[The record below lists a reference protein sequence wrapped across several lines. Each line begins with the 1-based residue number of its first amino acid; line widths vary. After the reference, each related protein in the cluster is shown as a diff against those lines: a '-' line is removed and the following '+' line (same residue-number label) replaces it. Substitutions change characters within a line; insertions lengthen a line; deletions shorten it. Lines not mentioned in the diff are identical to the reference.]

1 MKVSLKINKKNSF
14 DHLKEWEKLTNT
26 QTDFP
31 IEKVATIG
39 KLINYPL
46 KRNVR
51 VLFSN
56 DYSGGALIVK
66 PNKEGDVPSIV
77 FRPSLVKKLDTRS
90 LGGLMLLTAKRA
102 EKGENPEDIRTL
114 IQFQEQEEVRGFPVF
129 SIYHTLENATARK
142 EVLKDGWKFES
153 YFDAILVK
161 RLFSKKNQTY
171 FDLLSAAIESGNI
184 GIIKNAK
191 INDKNIKTLLINAF
205 NIAEN
210 ENISNAKKTIEIVNL
225 LLKYIKKQQ
234 EQQQD
239 NQQNQDNQKE
249 QKEQS
254 NQENQDNQQ
263 EQNNQQQDQDNQ
275 ESQEENQDKEDN
287 QDNQKEQKEQD
298 NQEEQNNKEEQNNNQ
313 EKSQEA
319 NDDDFIKKLNE
330 SSSNIFI
337 EEVVNCENSII
348 DQNKSYKSLFVNDA
362 REMRD
367 MLCVDLKGNSE
378 NKFSIRLENSSVIS
392 VETTPECFAEFE
404 KDENAHEIAEFV
416 SGKIIRVRKNLKHV
430 LHGTNSGELDD
441 LSLCNYPL
449 SSKPNIWK
457 EDLSYKMKKGKYKVA
472 LLVDVSGSMIG
483 FYGKVASMTCGIST
497 GLRYQGIN
505 TDCFAFSTDLYI
517 LSSPLAIYRTDV
529 IRFHSTQLST
539 SVLTVK
545 DFLDEKYGVDP
556 KANDRFFFVI
566 TDGQPTASTYDK
578 TIKNSM
584 KETGEE
590 ITKLKGFSS
599 CENTAL
605 LSSRLA
611 MRKMA
616 NSGWTSFGI
625 GYGPGIIPKAIETIF
640 NRNFI
645 IMPSLI
651 PELIAETISN
661 VVTTRIYQNA
671 QEIIENTN
679 ENNIKV

>member
-239 NQQNQDNQKE
+239 NQQ
-249 QKEQS
+249 
-254 NQENQDNQQ
+254 
-263 EQNNQQQDQDNQ
+263 
-275 ESQEENQDKEDN
+275 N

-611 MRKMA
+611 MKNTALLSSRLAMRKMA

>member
-249 QKEQS
+249 QKEQ
-254 NQENQDNQQ
+254 
-263 EQNNQQQDQDNQ
+263 
-275 ESQEENQDKEDN
+275 
-287 QDNQKEQKEQD
+287 D

-404 KDENAHEIAEFV
+404 KDENAHKIAEFV

-611 MRKMA
+611 MKNTALLSSRLAMRKMA